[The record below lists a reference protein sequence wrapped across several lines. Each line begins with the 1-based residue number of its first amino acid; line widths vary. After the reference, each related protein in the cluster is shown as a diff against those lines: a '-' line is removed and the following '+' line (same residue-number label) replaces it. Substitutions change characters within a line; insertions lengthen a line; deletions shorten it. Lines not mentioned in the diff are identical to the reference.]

1 MTIRKTLLG
10 GLVSAALMTTAMT
23 GVIAQDATPATPA
36 APASPEATT
45 PPPEPA
51 SPRPAAEMAQPT
63 AEMKAVLDALAEL
76 EAKPFH
82 TLSVPEARNQASP
95 ADAARTV
102 QRDNGIP
109 SEPESLV
116 ETKDIAIPGP
126 MGALPARVYM
136 PPEAGEGP
144 LPVIVYF
151 HGGGWVVADINVY
164 DATPRAL
171 AMGSKAM
178 VISVDYRHAPEW
190 KFPAAHDDAWT
201 AYEWVVEN
209 IHTMNGDA
217 ARIAVAGESA
227 GANLAANVAL
237 MAKEREA
244 TLPVYQLL
252 VYPIAGTDT
261 ETESYLENAEAK
273 PLGKAD
279 MEWFFDHAL
288 ENPEQSAD
296 PRLNLVGRD
305 DLEGLPPATVITA
318 QIDPL
323 RTEGETYA
331 KDLEDAGVR
340 VNALH
345 YDGVTHEFFGM
356 AKAVPEAKEAVDAA
370 NADLSAAFAQ

>member
-1 MTIRKTLLG
+1 MTIHKTLLG

-36 APASPEATT
+36 VPTNSEAATPPPMPASPK
-45 PPPEPA
+45 
-51 SPRPAAEMAQPT
+51 PAAEMAQPN
-63 AEMKAVLDALAEL
+63 ADMKAVLDALAEL

-102 QRDNGIP
+102 QRDKKIP
-109 SEPESLV
+109 SEPEALV

-136 PPEAGEGP
+136 PPDAGEGP

-164 DATPRAL
+164 DSTPRAL
-171 AMGSKAM
+171 AIGSKAI

-237 MAKEREA
+237 MAKDREA

-273 PLGKAD
+273 PLGKPD
-279 MEWFFDHAL
+279 MEWFFDHVL
-288 ENPEQSAD
+288 ENPEQASD

-305 DLEGLPPATVITA
+305 DLAGLPPATVITA

-331 KDLEDAGVR
+331 EDLDAAGVA

-356 AKAVPEAKEAVDAA
+356 AKVVPEAKEAVDAA
-370 NADLSAAFAQ
+370 NADLTAAFAQ

>member
-261 ETESYLENAEAK
+261 ETVSYLENAEAK

-279 MEWFFDHAL
+279 MEWFLDHVL
-288 ENPEQSAD
+288 ESPEQSAD